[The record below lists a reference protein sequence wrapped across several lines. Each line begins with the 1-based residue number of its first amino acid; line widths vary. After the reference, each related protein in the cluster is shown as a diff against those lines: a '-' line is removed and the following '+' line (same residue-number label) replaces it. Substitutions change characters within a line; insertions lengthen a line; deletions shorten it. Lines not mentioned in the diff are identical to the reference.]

1 MSVYVL
7 FLRPELQWL
16 SYLFSESITPL
27 RY

>member
-16 SYLFSESITPL
+16 SYLLSESITPP

>member
-7 FLRPELQWL
+7 FLRPELQRL
-16 SYLFSESITPL
+16 SYLLSELITLP